1 MLHDSDAPQVILKTT
16 LIVAATELPSDLHP
30 LMAALVGTINAFIDK
45 GLKRNSRP
53 KKTRQGPG
61 FLSKAPQRGITSSG
75 GTCAEQQSGRPSQRV
90 PTGPWPNRG
99 RSWRS

>member
-45 GLKRNSRP
+45 GLKEIQT
-53 KKTRQGPG
+53 KKNPAGAG
-61 FLSKAPQRGITSSG
+61 FS
-75 GTCAEQQSGRPSQRV
+75 E
-90 PTGPWPNRG
+90 
-99 RSWRS
+99 

>member
-16 LIVAATELPSDLHP
+16 LIVAATELPSDFSP
-30 LMAALVGTINAFIDK
+30 LKATLVFPIKAVIDE
-45 GLKRNSRP
+45 GLKKSRP
-53 KKTRQGPG
+53 KKTRHGPG
-61 FLSKAPQRGITSSG
+61 FLGKAPQRGITSSG
-75 GTCAEQQSGRPSQRV
+75 GTCAEQQSGQPSQRV

>member
-53 KKTRQGPG
+53 KKTRHGPNASQ
-61 FLSKAPQRGITSSG
+61 LSPQ
-75 GTCAEQQSGRPSQRV
+75 AA
-90 PTGPWPNRG
+90 
-99 RSWRS
+99 

>member
-45 GLKRNSRP
+45 GLKRNSDQ
-53 KKTRQGPG
+53 KKPG
-61 FLSKAPQRGITSSG
+61 
-75 GTCAEQQSGRPSQRV
+75 
-90 PTGPWPNRG
+90 RG
-99 RSWRS
+99 RVFWVRLRSAELLLLAVLAQSSNLGGHHSQF